1 MKTLLLPTWVLL
13 VTGALFGPLRT
24 AMAQAIY
31 KCPLA
36 GGVEYTDRP
45 CLGHRGELI
54 HQPDDSETIDH
65 LIASG
70 QLDAAKRYADAH
82 HLDALYKSRLDAYQQ
97 RMERI
102 SKQQAAEALADRKAQ
117 EQAER
122 EASRQAIAVEQARQA
137 RLEAQNELL
146 REQNAQYQQQLNRP
160 ENIYVPYYGGVRE
173 MPRGRDHDRHRD
185 RDGHGDKDKASTP
198 KQPVFHPCTPI
209 AGGTVKCS

>member
-1 MKTLLLPTWVLL
+1 MKTLLLPTWILL
-13 VTGALFGPLRT
+13 ATGALLGPLQN

-31 KCPLA
+31 KCPIA

-45 CLGHRGELI
+45 CPGHHGELI

-82 HLDALYKSRLDAYQQ
+82 RIEALYKSRLDAYRQ
-97 RMERI
+97 RMEKI
-102 SKQQAAEALADRKAQ
+102 SKQQAADAIAEQKAQ
-117 EQAER
+117 EQAKR
-122 EASRQAIAVEQARQA
+122 EASRQAIADEQARQA

-146 REQNAQYQQQLNRP
+146 REQNAQYQQQLNQP
-160 ENIYVPYYGGVRE
+160 ANNYVPYYGGRRE
-173 MPRGRDHDRHRD
+173 MPRRRDHDHDHDGD
-185 RDGHGDKDKASTP
+185 RKKSSAP